1 MAPAMWLTQ
10 AAVQACLSELELPR
24 VEEAEYRIFGGI
36 VAYRRCP
43 ERQFAHAFTFTASLA
58 QLNKASAEAVLR
70 WRRGLRVVV
79 IPSSLQLDDAAGLA
93 LGRDCGPALEVLEAR
108 GNEGLSNVALGLVA
122 QHCDRLRVL
131 DVRGCP
137 QVTMDGLERLGRL
150 QLSTVAAGTARRSS
164 RKLRA
169 LEVSWGP
176 SLRHLDI
183 WDIEASQA
191 AIKALG
197 AACPRLARLV
207 LAGCDLRCVNSF
219 AMLVA
224 LEELRVDG
232 SRLHDDLFGGALDAC
247 QLLEIVSATKPQSGA
262 SLRLTAVS
270 ALAHSLKLLD
280 VSGWSCETGALAQLI
295 ANSPALAYLICAD
308 VQAVDLRALADRC
321 PNLVA
326 VDLSRADVAD
336 DALGYLV
343 DRCPHLESIKLCDN
357 AALTDKSLGYLL
369 RAQLLCDLDLSRCAS
384 ITPPGVL
391 EYLVGHPALCAVPR
405 IDLLSH
411 LCLLRDL
418 ANPTFSKRRHHY
430 RQHQARRKF
439 RRVNDQD
446 HIGVQRRAQQQHQD
460 QIRSSL
466 VDMIRVCLEQ
476 GRLRIVRLNP
486 HPDCL

>member
-1 MAPAMWLTQ
+1 MAPALWLTQ

-43 ERQFAHAFTFTASLA
+43 ERQFAHAFAFTTSVA
-58 QLNKASAEAVLR
+58 QLNRASAGAVVR

-79 IPSSLQLDDAAGLA
+79 IPSSLKLDEAAGLA
-93 LGRDCGPALEVLEAR
+93 LARDCGPALEVLEAR
-108 GNEGLSNVALGLVA
+108 SNEGLSDATLGLVA
-122 QHCDRLRVL
+122 QHGDRLRVL

-137 QVTMDGLERLGRL
+137 QVTLDGLERLGRL

-164 RKLRA
+164 RKLQA

-176 SLRHLDI
+176 SLRHLDV
-183 WDIEASQA
+183 WDIQASQA
-191 AIKALG
+191 TIKALG
-197 AACPRLARLV
+197 TACPRLARLV
-207 LAGCDLRCVNSF
+207 LAGCDLRSVNSF
-219 AMLVA
+219 DTLVV

-232 SRLHDDLFGGALDAC
+232 SRLHAAFFGGALDAC
-247 QLLEIVSATKPQSGA
+247 QVLEIVSATKPQSGA
-262 SLRLTAVS
+262 SLRFTTVT
-270 ALAHSLKLLD
+270 ALATGLKLLD
-280 VSGWSCETGALAQLI
+280 VSGWSCETGALDRLI

-308 VQAVDLRALADRC
+308 VQVVDLRALADRC

-336 DALGYLV
+336 EALGYLV
-343 DRCPHLESIKLCDN
+343 DRCPQLESIKLCDN
-357 AALTDKSLGYLL
+357 AALTDKGLGYLL

-405 IDLLSH
+405 IDLLSR

-418 ANPTFSKRRHHY
+418 AKATSSKRIQHY
-430 RQHQARRKF
+430 RQLQARRKF

-446 HIGVQRRAQQQHQD
+446 RIGTHSPTEVHQD
-460 QIRSSL
+460 QIRRSL
-466 VDMIRVCLEQ
+466 VDMLRGCLEQ
-476 GRLRIVRLNP
+476 GRLRIVRLSP
-486 HPDCL
+486 HPDSL